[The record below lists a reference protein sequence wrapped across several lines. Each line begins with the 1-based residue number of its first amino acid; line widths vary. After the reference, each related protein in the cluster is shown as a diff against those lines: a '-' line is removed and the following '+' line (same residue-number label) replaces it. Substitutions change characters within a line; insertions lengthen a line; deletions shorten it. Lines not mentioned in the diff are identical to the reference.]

1 MRESGDDEEVSDLG
15 VLRSACSE
23 SRAVLDEQL
32 QKLADIGDKAI
43 WTVRSSVLVLG
54 LLVSAASLGDAETLR
69 ELPAPSSSSSPP
81 VASVRCSR
89 RASTGWARTSA

>member
-1 MRESGDDEEVSDLG
+1 MSESVGDGETSDVD

-54 LLVSAASLGDAETLR
+54 LVVSAASLGDTETLGDSTV
-69 ELPAPSSSSSPP
+69 PSSFSP
-81 VASVRCSR
+81 AAAWGRCSR
-89 RASTGWARTSA
+89 RASTGSARTSA